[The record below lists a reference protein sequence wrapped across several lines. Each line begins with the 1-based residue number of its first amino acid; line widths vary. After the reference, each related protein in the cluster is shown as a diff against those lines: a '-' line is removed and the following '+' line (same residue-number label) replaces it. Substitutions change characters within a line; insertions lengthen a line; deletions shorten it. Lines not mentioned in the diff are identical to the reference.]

1 MLDTKRSK
9 NYIVQYPFK
18 VTSKNEFDIKTGIIE
33 LWTVPEKQPGEVD
46 KGLGWFSMVSENKT
60 QSSQRN
66 NLEKWIKDLVGS
78 AWFLRTK
85 HRVHQLEQ
93 GTNSSS
99 TTPSTLK
106 Q

>member
-1 MLDTKRSK
+1 MSLILKL
-9 NYIVQYPFK
+9 
-18 VTSKNEFDIKTGIIE
+18 E
-33 LWTVPEKQPGEVD
+33 LSNCGHFE
-46 KGLGWFSMVSENKT
+46 
-60 QSSQRN
+60 RN